1 MPPSLPPLT
10 RTTGQGGEIS
20 SPPPDNGYQAPRK
33 KKKIYI
39 FFHRS
44 KYWYDNKIIVW
55 SVSSQTQQGGSV
67 SVKHKHSWPSSCVH
81 FLLKNWVSTLLT
93 FSISALLTLTIT
105 LTPLHLNSFTLT
117 HTYFEFFQLS
127 RASDFLPTTQ
137 TSSTL
142 CWCAKI

>member
-1 MPPSLPPLT
+1 MRGAQLA
-10 RTTGQGGEIS
+10 
-20 SPPPDNGYQAPRK
+20 PPDQDDRSGGGDIITPTRQWVPSP
-33 KKKIYI
+33 KKIYI
-39 FFHRS
+39 FFFFHRS

-142 CWCAKI
+142 C